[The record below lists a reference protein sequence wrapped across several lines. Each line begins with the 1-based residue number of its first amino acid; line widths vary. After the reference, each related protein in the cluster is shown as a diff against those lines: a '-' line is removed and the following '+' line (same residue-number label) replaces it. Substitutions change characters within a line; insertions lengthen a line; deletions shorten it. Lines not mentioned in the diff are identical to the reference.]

1 MGKSYQCMEMTPSLA
16 CANKCVFCWRH
27 HTNPVGKEWKWVTD
41 KPEFIL
47 EAAMKNHKQMVKAMK
62 GVPGVIK
69 ERLEEAQSRIR
80 HCALSLVGEPIM
92 YPHINEYLSL
102 LHSKHISTFLVTN
115 AQFPEKIKNS
125 GHITQLYVSVDA
137 ATKESLK
144 AIDRPLFKDYW
155 QRFLSSLDCIK
166 QKRQRTVY
174 RLTLVKSWNVGEI
187 ADYSRLIARGL
198 PTFIEVKGVTF
209 CGKSDGSNLT
219 MENVPFHFEVIRFCE
234 KLCEY
239 LSSDYEIACEH
250 AHSCCV
256 LIAKKELKINGK
268 WHTHIDYDRFFELVE
283 SGKEFGYRDYMAPT
297 PKWAVVGAEEQGFNP
312 EETRFVKR
320 RGGDRALKNARL
332 QEKIEKAKDE
342 IEIDRQA
349 SSKVM
354 DDENPYLLE
363 KKEPDCG
370 NDCSCKTNST

>member
-1 MGKSYQCMEMTPSLA
+1 
-16 CANKCVFCWRH
+16 
-27 HTNPVGKEWKWVTD
+27 
-41 KPEFIL
+41 
-47 EAAMKNHKQMVKAMK
+47 MVKAMK

-92 YPHINEYLSL
+92 YPFINEYLRL

-256 LIAKKELKINGK
+256 LIAKKEMKIDGH
-268 WHTHIDYDRFFELVE
+268 WHTHIDYDKFFELVE
-283 SGKEFGYRDYMAPT
+283 SDKDFGYEDYMART
-297 PKWAVVGAEEQGFNP
+297 PDWAEYGSLEQGFSPADSKYTKDRNKNKS
-312 EETRFVKR
+312 EEQKQR
-320 RGGDRALKNARL
+320 KNMLL
-332 QEKIEKAKDE
+332 QEKIDKAKEE
-342 IEIDRQA
+342 IENDKKQNDREILE
-349 SSKVM
+349 
-354 DDENPYLLE
+354 DENPYLIQ
-363 KKEPDCG
+363 KKI
-370 NDCSCKTNST
+370 TLAAH